1 MSEVLYRGYFSDDYE
16 LMCNWQWDT
25 RDDTLEISVW
35 NYNMDTMGSIY
46 TTPALYDGIS
56 KMVVQIME
64 NVKIKRITGHMATLS
79 LTQMPPLEKQRQ
91 IAADVM
97 TQLSNN
103 IIRWE
108 VRISTNLQDSL
119 YRQSWICKQNVLSML
134 DMAAI
139 TIVKESRKYEMPEQY
154 EMPEHLEARVNK
166 WRTKMEEC
174 QASRASLGARCL
186 KQKELEEIVS
196 NITNKKRRIV

>member
-64 NVKIKRITGHMATLS
+64 NVKIKRITGNMATLS

-97 TQLSNN
+97 TLLSNN

-108 VRISTNLQDSL
+108 VRISTKLQNSL

-154 EMPEHLEARVNK
+154 EMPEHLEARVNT